1 MSFHIFIDIM
11 LKVILIILI
20 VIAHKV
26 FKGVNKWIK
35 KY

>member
-1 MSFHIFIDIM
+1 MSFHMFIDIM
-11 LKVILIILI
+11 FKVILIILV

-26 FKGVNKWIK
+26 FKEDNKWIK

>member
-1 MSFHIFIDIM
+1 MSFHMFIDIM
-11 LKVILIILI
+11 FKVILVTLI

-26 FKGVNKWIK
+26 FKEGHKWIK